1 MDDDEPPSRRRGY
14 LTSHRLDPAS
24 FYVIFLTKN
33 NGFREASFRIPPLLA
48 RTKQKQR
55 IRIVFVYSR
64 TCPPKAVGMGMVPRA
79 QDPIRVSEDSFRIEN
94 YVCGSVF

>member
-64 TCPPKAVGMGMVPRA
+64 TCPPKAEAVGFEPT
-79 QDPIRVSEDSFRIEN
+79 IRFPV
-94 YVCGSVF
+94 